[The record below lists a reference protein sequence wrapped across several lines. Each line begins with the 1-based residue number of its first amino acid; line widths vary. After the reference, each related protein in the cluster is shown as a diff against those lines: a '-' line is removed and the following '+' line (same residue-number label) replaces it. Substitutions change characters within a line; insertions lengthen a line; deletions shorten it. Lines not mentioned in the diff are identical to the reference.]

1 MSNAA
6 YHNKCNNFL
15 SNVAHHNKFNNFLS
29 DVTHHNFSLPFLLL
43 SSFFNHKKKEYVRDF
58 IWRRTQE
65 GATVAVMVARGLMD
79 LPIRGMNT
87 FHGARW
93 EDGHKTSQFLRSA
106 MEPDQILSAVGK
118 FF

>member
-1 MSNAA
+1 MLLITINLTIFCPMLLIIIFPCHFFC
-6 YHNKCNNFL
+6 YHL
-15 SNVAHHNKFNNFLS
+15 
-29 DVTHHNFSLPFLLL
+29 FSII
-43 SSFFNHKKKEYVRDF
+43 KKKEYVRDF

-118 FF
+118 FL